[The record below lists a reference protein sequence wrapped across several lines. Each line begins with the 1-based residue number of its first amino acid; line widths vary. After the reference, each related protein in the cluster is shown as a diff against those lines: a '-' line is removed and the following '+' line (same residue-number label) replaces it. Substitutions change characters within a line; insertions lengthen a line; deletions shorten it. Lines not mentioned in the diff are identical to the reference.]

1 MNTDSLTQVSGAEP
15 VEAARDARTR
25 ARRRQLLAAAVKV
38 LQGKGS
44 EQMSMQSVAQEAGV
58 SVGLIYRYFASKEE
72 VLRSVIVGV
81 LEDIEARVPAA
92 ILAAGPDPVDRVAAG
107 FDAYCRVIAENSE
120 AAVITYRESSRLSA
134 ENRKVIKDLEMASVK
149 PLSQATQD
157 AVDAGLFAPVD
168 VDLFAYNLVLL
179 AHGWAL
185 KSWYFQPQHTVDSY
199 ISGQLALVLSA
210 ALAPEHHT
218 EYSRYLTAKE
228 D

>member
-1 MNTDSLTQVSGAEP
+1 M
-15 VEAARDARTR
+15 
-25 ARRRQLLAAAVKV
+25 
-38 LQGKGS
+38 
-44 EQMSMQSVAQEAGV
+44 
-58 SVGLIYRYFASKEE
+58 
-72 VLRSVIVGV
+72 
-81 LEDIEARVPAA
+81 
-92 ILAAGPDPVDRVAAG
+92 AAG

-134 ENRKVIKDLEMASVK
+134 ENRTLIKDLEMGSVQ
-149 PLSQATQD
+149 PLGRATQE
-157 AVDAGLFAPVD
+157 AVEAGLFAPVD

-199 ISGQLALVLSA
+199 IRGQLALVLSA
-210 ALAPEHHT
+210 ALTPDHHI